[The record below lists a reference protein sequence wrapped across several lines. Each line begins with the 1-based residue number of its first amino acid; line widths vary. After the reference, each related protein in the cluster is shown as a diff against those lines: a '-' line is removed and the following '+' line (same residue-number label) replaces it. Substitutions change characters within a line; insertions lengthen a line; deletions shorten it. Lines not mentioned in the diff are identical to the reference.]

1 MDYLEANIGIPVKLQ
16 PVKYFSKFNDRL
28 SKKHYDLVHL
38 NQAQYIQSH
47 NENGYNVIVQN
58 EEFGQ
63 SSIKAAIYSHV
74 DSPINE
80 LSDLKG
86 KNIIFG
92 GGKLALVSYIVP
104 TMMLREAGLNEGD
117 YSEKFSVNPPN
128 AVLAAYKKMG
138 DAACAGEVA
147 LNLPMVKDRIDVSKL
162 RRLAISNE
170 LPHLPW
176 ALKGEL
182 VTVHFPHRFSS

>member
-1 MDYLEANIGIPVKLQ
+1 MFHRSNILVNWFFQPYGVLRSINCPAVFYLI
-16 PVKYFSKFNDRL
+16 
-28 SKKHYDLVHL
+28 DLYTVWHL
-38 NQAQYIQSH
+38 EIT
-47 NENGYNVIVQN
+47 G
-58 EEFGQ
+58 
-63 SSIKAAIYSHV
+63 
-74 DSPINE
+74 
-80 LSDLKG
+80 
-86 KNIIFG
+86 
-92 GGKLALVSYIVP
+92 
-104 TMMLREAGLNEGD
+104 EAGLNEGD